1 MDEFYTYGDAD
12 GGFTGEVWE
21 RDDFGGFEFITVPN
35 GDPDPYAIV
44 SGTGDYG
51 TGDTTYSGTA
61 EEAQEPAEPVY
72 INQISEPLKN
82 EDSEENNQ
90 EVSIPSLQQS
100 VTDASGTLEEW
111 DRQEEQQ
118 VIYETDTTEIEEL
131 LEETNRLLARVEVR
145 AQHMTIINNAQMGL
159 VGMVMGAFII
169 FLFIGRLR

>member
-1 MDEFYTYGDAD
+1 MDEFYSYEDAD

-44 SGTGDYG
+44 SGAGDYG
-51 TGDTTYSGTA
+51 AGDTYYPGTA
-61 EEAQEPAEPVY
+61 EEAQDTVEPVY
-72 INQISEPLKN
+72 INEVSAPLKN
-82 EDSEENNQ
+82 EDSQESIE
-90 EVSIPSLQQS
+90 EVSIPSLQQT

-111 DRQEEQQ
+111 DDKEEQQ
-118 VIYETDTTEIEEL
+118 VTYQTDTSEIEGL

-159 VGMVMGAFII
+159 LGMVMGAFII